1 MGTLKSSNRSARS
14 SASAIQRETISE
26 TINQH
31 IDLEVKFNDVRAS
44 LPKLL
49 SGIHSVVK
57 VNNRVSGDFIACT
70 QEGLI
75 SLIQNVMDKKQ
86 TAPSFFDGMES
97 FDTKEKIGMDELNDF
112 PQGVPEHSKEDADV
126 LKRLLKR

>member
-1 MGTLKSSNRSARS
+1 MGTLKSSNRGARS
-14 SASAIQRETISE
+14 SASDIPRDTISE

-49 SGIHSVVK
+49 SGDNSVVK

-75 SLIQNVMDKKQ
+75 SLIQNVMDKQQ
-86 TAPSFFDGMES
+86 TAPSFFDGMDS
-97 FDTKEKIGMDELNDF
+97 FNTKEQVGVDALNALL
-112 PQGVPEHSKEDADV
+112 PRAPEHSEEDAEV

>member
-75 SLIQNVMDKKQ
+75 SLIQNVMDKNQ
-86 TAPSFFDGMES
+86 TAPSFFDGMDS
-97 FDTKEKIGMDELNDF
+97 FNTKEQVGVDALNAL
-112 PQGVPEHSKEDADV
+112 PQRAPEYREEDVDV
-126 LKRLLKR
+126 LNELSKP